1 MNETKSKLFEAI
13 ENDKEELFGI
23 LSDLIK
29 INSENF
35 GKYGNEEECAHF
47 IADYFKNLG
56 YEPDV
61 YSPLEI
67 PGFEEHKDY
76 YPGRHLKNRKNCNVV
91 VKGTDS
97 SRRLMLAAHFDTVEI
112 GNPDAWKFP
121 PLCGEIKNGKIL
133 GRGACDDK
141 YGLAVSMFI
150 IKKLKELGIEL
161 DYDIVFNAYCD
172 EEYGGGNGALAA
184 SLKYPCDDCLN
195 IDGLESEIWDS
206 GVGGGELMF
215 KVKSKTSED
224 NCSKVLKGLNM
235 VVEKLESFKK
245 KRQEEL
251 QSNPIFADS
260 VVVGMATRIMTFNV
274 GESGGVNMDK
284 GQFKVTFYTDKA
296 KEDIFAELDE
306 IKISLSKTFED
317 LGLEELVIEMSTR
330 FFRYVE
336 GEKDNYMVNL
346 LQASSLENDMPLKIN
361 GACLSDLP
369 MFTLYCSPRSVML
382 GLGRSFGDE
391 GGAHQVNEYVECDKL
406 VALTKIIA
414 DVLLKY

>member
-1 MNETKSKLFEAI
+1 MNEIKNKLFKAI

-35 GKYGNEEECAHF
+35 GAYGNEEECANF
-47 IADYFKNLG
+47 IAKYFEELG
-56 YEPDV
+56 FIPDV

-67 PGFEEHKDY
+67 PSFESHEDY
-76 YPGRHLKNRKNCNVV
+76 YAGRHLENRKNCNVV
-91 VKGTDS
+91 VKGNGSD
-97 SRRLMLAAHFDTVEI
+97 RKLMLAAHLDTVEV
-112 GNPDAWKFP
+112 GNPDTWKFP
-121 PLCGEIKNGKIL
+121 PLCGDIKDGKIL

-141 YGLAVSMFI
+141 YGLAISMFL
-150 IKKLKELGIEL
+150 IKKLKELGIKL
-161 DYDIVFNAYCD
+161 DYDLVFTAYCD

-184 SLKYPCDDCLN
+184 SLKYPCDDCIN
-195 IDGLESEIWDS
+195 IDGLENEIWDS
-206 GVGGGELMF
+206 GVGGGELIF

-251 QSNPIFADS
+251 QANPIFTDTVIVKNA
-260 VVVGMATRIMTFNV
+260 MRIMTFNV
-274 GESGGVNMDK
+274 GESGGVNMDR
-284 GQFKVTFYTDKA
+284 GQFKITLYTDRS
-296 KEDIFAELDE
+296 KEQIFAELDE
-306 IKISLSKTFED
+306 IKKSLSKPFED
-317 LGLEELVIEMSTR
+317 DGLEELEIEMCTR
-330 FFRYVE
+330 FFHYVE
-336 GEKDNYMVNL
+336 GEKNSCMVDML
-346 LQASSLENDMPLKIN
+346 SDSAKENGMPLKHC

-369 MFTLYCSPRSVML
+369 MFTLHCSPRSVML
-382 GLGRSFGDE
+382 GLGRDFGSE
-391 GGAHQVNEYVECDKL
+391 GGAHQSNEYVECDKL